1 MATMR
6 TLRVLIVDDT
16 SLIRHGIRSFLEKRE
31 NIELVGEASNAEDAS
46 DLAGSLSPD
55 VILLD
60 QDMPGLDSVA
70 AIRLIKERVP
80 TAEIIVLA
88 EWADEEKAFRSL
100 EAGATSYI
108 LKDIKPDDLV
118 RAIEGVCDDR
128 TLMHPHVTR
137 QLVERFRVLTREKNG
152 KDGAHLGGLT
162 TRELEI
168 ALEMTKGSTDREI
181 ARKIYVSTTT
191 VKSHIRSIFRKI
203 GARNR
208 TQAVVYVLKNGLV
221 RIPVQTE
228 HPPR

>member
-1 MATMR
+1 LATSVR
-6 TLRVLIVDDT
+6 LRVLIVDDT

-31 NIELVGEASNAEDAS
+31 NIDLVGEASNAEEAS
-46 DLAGSLSPD
+46 DLAGSLSPN

-60 QDMPGLDSVA
+60 QDMPGLDSVE

-80 TAEIIVLA
+80 KAEIIVLA

-137 QLVERFRVLTREKNG
+137 QLVERFRVLAREKNG

-181 ARKIYVSTTT
+181 AHKIYVSTTT

-208 TQAVVYVLKNGLV
+208 TQAVVYVLRNGLV
-221 RIPVQTE
+221 RIPTE
-228 HPPR
+228 YPSR